1 MRILLLLII
10 AVLVSCKDTNKPDYT
25 RKDGKS
31 LVLNNEGEK
40 LFKAYCYSCHNA
52 STPHEARIAPPMFA
66 VKNHY
71 KKSIT
76 NKSDFIEDF
85 TAFVLNPNEDNSK
98 MPGAIKKF
106 GLMPKQGFK
115 REDIE
120 AIAIY
125 VYDSEFEKPGRFQ
138 MNSKGKGQGMDNEN
152 KQKKELG
159 FSIANKTKLELGK
172 NLMGAIQKEGTVAAL
187 SFCNEKA
194 YSITDEMASKLNATI
209 KRVSDKPRNQENKAD
224 QKETGFIKHFQSLI
238 NKEVAYEPII
248 ENLENGKT
256 QFYAPIV
263 TNAMCLQ
270 CHGTQK
276 NISNE
281 TLKKINE
288 LYPQDLA
295 KGYAENQV
303 RGLWKIQF

>member
-10 AVLVSCKDTNKPDYT
+10 AVLVSCKDNKPDYT
-25 RKDGKS
+25 RKDAKT
-31 LVLNNEGEK
+31 LALNNEGEK

-71 KKSIT
+71 KKGNISKEDFIT
-76 NKSDFIEDF
+76 NF
-85 TAFVLNPNEDNSK
+85 TSFVLQPNEENSK

-115 REDIE
+115 KEDIE
-120 AIAIY
+120 AIASYI
-125 VYDSEFEKPGRFQ
+125 YDSELEKPGGFQ
-138 MNSKGKGQGMDNEN
+138 MNHKGKGQGMGKEN
-152 KQKKELG
+152 KRKKELG
-159 FSIANKTKLELGK
+159 FNIANKTKLELGK

-187 SFCNEKA
+187 TFCNKKA
-194 YSITDEMASKLNATI
+194 YPITDDMASKLEATI
-209 KRVSDKPRNQENKAD
+209 KRVSDKPRNLHNKAN
-224 QKETGFIKHFQSLI
+224 QKETVIISHFQNMI
-238 NKEVAYEPII
+238 DNNIAYEPII
-248 ENLENGKT
+248 ENLGNGKT

-276 NISNE
+276 NISSE

-295 KGYAENQV
+295 KGYTENQV
-303 RGLWKIQF
+303 RGLWSIQF